1 MMNRSDGP
9 GSCNVEPLSLKARF
23 ERFMATSD
31 FAESI
36 DEIAAANQPGRQKA
50 DYLASARS
58 VIIEQKS
65 FDRDVDAKVRT
76 LLGKLAQQHG
86 PFGRKALTLADM
98 IGVIGTLPPGNPF
111 KPRLLAILTQKIDD
125 VLAKADKQTHDTRHT
140 LSLPTAIGVVVILN
154 EHAPLIEP
162 DYFVVKAWQMLRK
175 ELAPGVLRY
184 PDNQVVILI
193 SEAHR
198 QPSEEGDMRPVETV
212 FSEAGLTNPAAES
225 FAVEFRRRWADFND
239 AGTMEWPH
247 PVREVT
253 TTDPAKLFEID

>member
-1 MMNRSDGP
+1 
-9 GSCNVEPLSLKARF
+9 
-23 ERFMATSD
+23 MATSG

-50 DYLASARS
+50 DYLACDRS

-65 FDRDVDAKVRT
+65 FDRDVDTKVRA
-76 LLGKLAQQHG
+76 LLGELAQQHG
-86 PFGRKALTLADM
+86 PFVCEALTLAD
-98 IGVIGTLPPGNPF
+98 IIDVIGTLPAGNPF
-111 KPRLLAILTQKIDD
+111 KPRLLEILTQKIDD

-140 LSLPTAIGVVVILN
+140 LSLPMAIGIVVILN

-175 ELAPGVLRY
+175 ENAPGILRY
-184 PDNQVVILI
+184 PNNQVVILI

-198 QPSEEGDMRPVETV
+198 QPSEDRDIRPVETV
-212 FSEAGLTNPAAES
+212 FSEAGLKNPTAES
-225 FAVEFRRRWADFND
+225 FAAEFRRRWADFND
-239 AGTMEWPH
+239 AGTMEWPT

-253 TTDPAKLFEID
+253 TRDPAKLFETD

>member
-1 MMNRSDGP
+1 
-9 GSCNVEPLSLKARF
+9 
-23 ERFMATSD
+23 MATSD

-50 DYLASARS
+50 DYLACNRS

-65 FDRDVDAKVRT
+65 FDRDVDAKVRA
-76 LLGKLAQQHG
+76 LLGELAQQHG
-86 PFGRKALTLADM
+86 PFGREALTLADI
-98 IGVIGTLPPGNPF
+98 IGVIGTLPAGNPF
-111 KPRLLAILTQKIDD
+111 KPRLLEILTQKIDD
-125 VLAKADKQTHDTRHT
+125 VLAKADKQTRDTRHT

-162 DYFVVKAWQMLRK
+162 DYFVVKSWEMLRK
-175 ELAPGVLRY
+175 EIAPGILRY

-198 QPSEEGDMRPVETV
+198 QPSEDADIRPVDTV
-212 FSEAGLTNPAAES
+212 LSEAGLKNPAAES

-239 AGTMEWPH
+239 AGAMEWPD

-253 TTDPAKLFEID
+253 TRDRAKLFKTD

>member
-1 MMNRSDGP
+1 M
-9 GSCNVEPLSLKARF
+9 V
-23 ERFMATSD
+23 TSD

-36 DEIAAANQPGRQKA
+36 DAIAAANRPGRQKA
-50 DYLASARS
+50 DYLACDRS

-65 FDRDVDAKVRT
+65 FDRDVDAKVRG
-76 LLGKLAQQHG
+76 LLGELAQQHG
-86 PFGRKALTLADM
+86 PFGREALTLADI
-98 IGVIGTLPPGNPF
+98 IGVIGTLPAGNPF
-111 KPRLLAILTQKIDD
+111 KPRLLEILTQKIDD
-125 VLAKADKQTHDTRHT
+125 VLAKADKQARDTRHT

-175 ELAPGVLRY
+175 EIAPGILRY
-184 PDNQVVILI
+184 PDNQLVILI

-198 QPSEEGDMRPVETV
+198 QPSEDADMLPVDTV
-212 FSEAGLTNPAAES
+212 FSEAGLKNPAVES

-239 AGTMEWPH
+239 AGAMECPD

-253 TTDPAKLFEID
+253 TREPAKLFETD